1 MTLGVHIASWL
12 VYAPNVY
19 VVLFLVSL
27 PVQLL
32 FGVTTMTMAAFV
44 TTYLFGLAYFAVTG
58 TYLFFDAY
66 IPVAVFVGMLLL
78 ITDPATAPRTESG
91 RIVFGVLYGLGIM
104 ATFGLLRMVDAPAF
118 YDKLLPVPILNLMV
132 RVIDRA
138 AVAGRF
144 KLVDFSNLG
153 RQLSA
158 AQRRAAVVGIWACV
172 FVAISAA
179 KGVGDEHQGQWVP
192 FWEETCEEGSTRAC
206 DHLAVLKQNLC
217 VTAGSGWACNELG
230 ILFAEIEFGRSEVE
244 SAFNRGCTLEF
255 PTACENLERLATS
268 PATFVSARPLPG
280 DLPLILRGNK
290 GPLRERDPD
299 ALYALACERG
309 WQSYCGTP

>member
-118 YDKLLPVPILNLMV
+118 
-132 RVIDRA
+132 
-138 AVAGRF
+138 
-144 KLVDFSNLG
+144 
-153 RQLSA
+153 
-158 AQRRAAVVGIWACV
+158 
-172 FVAISAA
+172 
-179 KGVGDEHQGQWVP
+179 
-192 FWEETCEEGSTRAC
+192 
-206 DHLAVLKQNLC
+206 
-217 VTAGSGWACNELG
+217 
-230 ILFAEIEFGRSEVE
+230 
-244 SAFNRGCTLEF
+244 
-255 PTACENLERLATS
+255 
-268 PATFVSARPLPG
+268 
-280 DLPLILRGNK
+280 
-290 GPLRERDPD
+290 
-299 ALYALACERG
+299 
-309 WQSYCGTP
+309 